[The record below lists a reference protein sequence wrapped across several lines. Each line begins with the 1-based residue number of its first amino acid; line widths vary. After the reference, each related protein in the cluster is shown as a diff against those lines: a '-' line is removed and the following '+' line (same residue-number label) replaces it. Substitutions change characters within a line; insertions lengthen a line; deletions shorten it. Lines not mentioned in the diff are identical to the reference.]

1 MQLKRLAVPA
11 VAATGAIRCR
21 VPFSPTEDQEVAAQH
36 KIVDLAEYRRVR
48 QPESPALP
56 VAVAPA
62 VVWVPVWV
70 QLPAWRQF

>member
-1 MQLKRLAVPA
+1 M
-11 VAATGAIRCR
+11 
-21 VPFSPTEDQEVAAQH
+21 AAQH

-56 VAVAPA
+56 VVAAPA

-70 QLPAWRQF
+70 QLPAWRPF